1 MNDTIYRLLLI
12 VITSVVTYLLRS
24 FSFLAFGRGEK
35 PPEIIVYIGKVI
47 SPAAIAMLVVYCYA
61 IYFRDRPLCSNLWY
75 GFSEIISGLVVIGLQ
90 LLFKNPLASIIVGV
104 VLYMLLIQKVFPL

>member
-1 MNDTIYRLLLI
+1 MNDTIYMLLLI

-90 LLFKNPLASIIVGV
+90 LLFKNPLAMFHLSIFV
-104 VLYMLLIQKVFPL
+104 YSTYP